1 MMIRRSKIIGRTTW
15 LIFLCS
21 PIPWFLLHYRPPR
34 AYALIRYAGK
44 TLIVRNWFGSGK
56 WSFPGGGVH
65 KGEDSKVGA
74 CREVFEEVGLVL
86 SPKDI
91 KFLVKGFTRFIF
103 SGKKYVIYETTLVA
117 KPDVKLDS
125 ELNGFAWVNN
135 EEIKS
140 YRLTNEAMVALA
152 KDPTPSNLL

>member
-1 MMIRRSKIIGRTTW
+1 M
-15 LIFLCS
+15 
-21 PIPWFLLHYRPPR
+21 
-34 AYALIRYAGK
+34 
-44 TLIVRNWFGSGK
+44 
-56 WSFPGGGVH
+56 H